1 MKFVAVLAALLSS
14 ALTAAATDMPGFEGY
29 FGFDWVKFNPD
40 THNIRSFTA
49 DGGSA
54 QLVYNFHKGIGLAFD
69 AGAVTKD
76 TFGGVLNNRQTHFL
90 LGPRYG
96 FHNHSRFTPFGE
108 ILFGGAEASVST
120 SIVEAPTVFPEGPTV
135 SPLTSITLPDNVSAR
150 LTASRT
156 SFAMMTG
163 GGLDIKLAKHFTYR
177 LFDADYFLT
186 RPISFIS
193 GENVNKN
200 NFRVT
205 TGVALTWGEAR

>member
-1 MKFVAVLAALLSS
+1 MKFVAVLAALLSF
-14 ALTAAATDMPGFEGY
+14 ALTAAASDSPGFEGY

-40 THNIRSFTA
+40 TTNIPSFTA

-54 QLVYNFHKGIGLAFD
+54 QFVYNFYRGVGIAFD
-69 AGAVTKD
+69 GGVVSKD
-76 TFGGVLNNRQTHFL
+76 TFHGVFDNKQAHFL
-90 LGPRYG
+90 IGPRYG

-108 ILFGGAEASVST
+108 ILFGGGYASVST
-120 SIVEAPTVFPEGPTV
+120 SVAEAPTVLPSTLITV
-135 SPLTSITLPDNVSAR
+135 PDNVSVR

-163 GGLDIKLAKHFTYR
+163 GGLDIRLSKHFAYR
-177 LFDADYFLT
+177 LFDADYYLT

-193 GENVNKN
+193 GGNVNKN

>member
-1 MKFVAVLAALLSS
+1 MKCVAVLAAILSFG
-14 ALTAAATDMPGFEGY
+14 LTAAAADSPGFEAY
-29 FGFDWVKFNPD
+29 FGYDWVKFNPD
-40 THNIRSFTA
+40 ATAIPSFTA

-54 QLVYNFHKGIGLAFD
+54 QLVYNFYKGIGLTFD

-76 TFGGVLNNRQTHFL
+76 TFSGVFNNRQTHFL
-90 LGPRYG
+90 IGPRYG

-108 ILFGGAEASVST
+108 ILFGGADASVST
-120 SIVEAPTVFPEGPTV
+120 SIVEAPTVLPSTAITV
-135 SPLTSITLPDNVSAR
+135 PDNVSAR

-156 SFAMMTG
+156 SFAMMAG
-163 GGLDIKLAKHFTYR
+163 GGLDIRLSKHFTYR

-200 NFRVT
+200 NLRVT

>member
-1 MKFVAVLAALLSS
+1 MKCVAVLAAILSFG
-14 ALTAAATDMPGFEGY
+14 LTAAAADSPGFEAY
-29 FGFDWVKFNPD
+29 FGYDWVKFNPD
-40 THNIRSFTA
+40 ATAIPSFTA
-49 DGGSA
+49 NGGSA
-54 QLVYNFHKGIGLAFD
+54 QLVYNFYKGVGLTFD

-76 TFGGVLNNRQTHFL
+76 TFSGVFNNRQTHFL
-90 LGPRYG
+90 IGPRYG

-108 ILFGGAEASVST
+108 ILFGGADASVST
-120 SIVEAPTVFPEGPTV
+120 SIVEAPTVLPSTAITV
-135 SPLTSITLPDNVSAR
+135 PDNVSAR

-156 SFAMMTG
+156 SFAMMAG
-163 GGLDIKLAKHFTYR
+163 GGLDIRLSKHFTYR

-200 NFRVT
+200 NLRVT

>member
-1 MKFVAVLAALLSS
+1 MKCVAVLAAILSFG
-14 ALTAAATDMPGFEGY
+14 LTAAAADSPGFEAY
-29 FGFDWVKFNPD
+29 FGYDWVKFNPD
-40 THNIRSFTA
+40 ATAIPSFTA

-54 QLVYNFHKGIGLAFD
+54 QLVYNFYKGVGLTFD

-76 TFGGVLNNRQTHFL
+76 TFSGVFNNRQTHFL
-90 LGPRYG
+90 IGPRYG

-108 ILFGGAEASVST
+108 ILFGGADASVST
-120 SIVEAPTVFPEGPTV
+120 SIVEAPTVLPSTAITV
-135 SPLTSITLPDNVSAR
+135 PDNVSAR

-156 SFAMMTG
+156 SFAMMAG
-163 GGLDIKLAKHFTYR
+163 GGLDIRLSKHFTYR

-200 NFRVT
+200 NLRVT

>member
-1 MKFVAVLAALLSS
+1 MKFVAALVALLSF
-14 ALTAAATDMPGFEGY
+14 ALTAAAEDSLGFEAY

-40 THNIRSFTA
+40 TPNIPSFNA

-69 AGAVTKD
+69 AGVVTKD
-76 TFGGVLNNRQTHFL
+76 TFGGVFDNKQAHFL
-90 LGPRYG
+90 LGPR
-96 FHNHSRFTPFGE
+96 FAFQNHSRFTPFGE
-108 ILFGGAEASVST
+108 VLFGAAEASVST
-120 SIVEAPTVFPEGPTV
+120 SVADFPLVPTVN
-135 SPLTSITLPDNVSAR
+135 PLNSSITVPDNVSVR

-156 SFAMMTG
+156 SFAMMAG
-163 GGLDIKLAKHFTYR
+163 GGLDIRLAKHFTYR
-177 LFDADYFLT
+177 LFDADYYLT
-186 RPISFIS
+186 RPVSFLS

>member
-1 MKFVAVLAALLSS
+1 MKFVAVLAAFLSF
-14 ALTAAATDMPGFEGY
+14 ALTAAAEDSPGFEAY

-40 THNIRSFTA
+40 TPNIPSFTA

-54 QLVYNFHKGIGLAFD
+54 QFVYNFNHGFGLTFD
-69 AGAVTKD
+69 AGLVTKD
-76 TFGGVLNNRQTHFL
+76 TFGGVFDNKQAHFL

-108 ILFGGAEASVST
+108 ILFGAGEASVST
-120 SIVEAPTVFPEGPTV
+120 SVADVPLVPTVLP
-135 SPLTSITLPDNVSAR
+135 STSITIPDNVSVR

-156 SFAMMTG
+156 SFAMMAG
-163 GGLDIKLAKHFTYR
+163 GGLDIRLAKHFTYR
-177 LFDADYFLT
+177 LFDADYYLT
-186 RPISFIS
+186 RPISFLS

-205 TGVALTWGEAR
+205 TGVALTWGEAK

>member
-1 MKFVAVLAALLSS
+1 MKFVAALVAFPSF
-14 ALTAAATDMPGFEGY
+14 ALTAAAEDSPGFEAY

-40 THNIRSFTA
+40 TPNIPSFNA

-69 AGAVTKD
+69 AGVVTKD
-76 TFGGVLNNRQTHFL
+76 TFGGVLDNKQAHFL

-108 ILFGGAEASVST
+108 ILFGAAEASVST
-120 SIVEAPTVFPEGPTV
+120 SVADFPLVPTVN
-135 SPLTSITLPDNVSAR
+135 PLTSITIPNDVSVR

-156 SFAMMTG
+156 SFAMMAG
-163 GGLDIKLAKHFTYR
+163 GGLDIRLAKHFTYR
-177 LFDADYFLT
+177 LFDADYYLT
-186 RPISFIS
+186 RPVSFLS